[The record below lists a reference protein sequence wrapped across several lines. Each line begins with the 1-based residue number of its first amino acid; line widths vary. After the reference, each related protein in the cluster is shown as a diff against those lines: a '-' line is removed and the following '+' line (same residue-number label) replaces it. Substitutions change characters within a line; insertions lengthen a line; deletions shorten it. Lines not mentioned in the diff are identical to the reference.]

1 MPSRIPSRLCR
12 VHSSVFNHPCR
23 ACWGGLR
30 VTGLAVVVSVV
41 VASRSSLFLSLSF
54 A

>member
-1 MPSRIPSRLCR
+1 MPSRIPSRPLFSFQ
-12 VHSSVFNHPCR
+12 SSMPR
-23 ACWGGLR
+23 LLGGLR
-30 VTGLAVVVSVV
+30 VTVLAVVVSVV